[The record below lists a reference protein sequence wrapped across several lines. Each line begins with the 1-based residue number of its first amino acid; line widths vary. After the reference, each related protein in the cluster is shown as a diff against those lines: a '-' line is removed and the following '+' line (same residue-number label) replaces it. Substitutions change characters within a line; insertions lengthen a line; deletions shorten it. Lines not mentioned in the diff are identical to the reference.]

1 MLRPLLEQLLDA
13 IPTVAPAVVLTCG
26 GAALQRVAQDRW
38 PSSRVLRFDEATGS
52 DADAV
57 LLALPSALIT
67 HPLQR
72 LLEAAIPTGR
82 IMIWSGG
89 GTHENALLRAWREV
103 CGVAPGWLAR
113 CAEEVAAPPRWT
125 GRRIRD
131 VVRADSVAQLRRALV
146 EERGLVVPPQ
156 AGETLT
162 VRLAH
167 HLRRHE
173 AADGTLRIPVSALL
187 LSLNQPT

>member
-1 MLRPLLEQLLDA
+1 MLRPLLEQLLNA
-13 IPTVAPAVVLTCG
+13 APAAAPAVVFTSG
-26 GAALQRVAQDRW
+26 GGELQRGARERW
-38 PSSRVLRFDEATGS
+38 PSARLLCWDEATAGDAGS
-52 DADAV
+52 L
-57 LLALPSALIT
+57 LLALPPALLI

-72 LLEAAIPTGR
+72 LLDVAAAAAR
-82 IMIWSGG
+82 IMLWSGG

-103 CGVAPGWLAR
+103 CGAAPARLAR
-113 CAEEVAAPPRWT
+113 CAGEVVVPPGWT
-125 GRRIRD
+125 GRLIRD

-146 EERGLVVPPQ
+146 EERGLVVPPH

-173 AADGTLRIPVSALL
+173 AADGTVRIPVSVLL
-187 LSLNQPT
+187 LCRDQPA